1 VFPFEVFDMTRTVG
15 AALGILL
22 VVMFFA
28 VIASERT
35 RAASATPRISQTNP

>member
-1 VFPFEVFDMTRTVG
+1 MTRTVG
-15 AALGILL
+15 AAIGILF

-35 RAASATPRISQTNP
+35 RAAAATPRSSQTMTP

>member
-1 VFPFEVFDMTRTVG
+1 MTRTVG

-22 VVMFFA
+22 IVMFFA

-35 RAASATPRISQTNP
+35 RAASTTPRTSQTNP